1 MSSDLA
7 ISMAIVCVAG
17 LAWDLGRKY
26 LADRKQAYNAR
37 LSALLHEIDRERSD
51 RIQQYADLRTVVNL
65 KTGAMGTQMENHHR
79 MIDAFYKDVNAH
91 AKDLQGVDLAIN
103 RIDETHDEL
112 RSRVSVLA
120 ERIQVVADRSS
131 EPPDISLLVPDIA
144 ALVKRQGVLETAI
157 KNLGIEARSE
167 LAQRVTKAEL
177 EGELKNV
184 RTTQAGML
192 ALGGRRR

>member
-1 MSSDLA
+1 MELA
-7 ISMAIVCVAG
+7 TPIALVCVAG

-37 LSALLHEIDRERSD
+37 LTALLHEIDRERSD
-51 RIQQYADLRTVVNL
+51 RTQQYADLRTVVNL
-65 KTGAMGTQMENHHR
+65 KHATLEDKIGR
-79 MIDAFYKDVNAH
+79 IDTR
-91 AKDLQGVDLAIN
+91 QGILEVEHGKYRGDFSGHDLALN
-103 RIDETHDEL
+103 RIDEEHDEL
-112 RSRVSVLA
+112 RSRVNELSHAVGDLS
-120 ERIQVVADRSS
+120 DRPV
-131 EPPDISLLVPDIA
+131 EPPDITALIA
-144 ALVKRQGVLETAI
+144 RDAWLEAAI

>member
-37 LSALLHEIDRERSD
+37 LTALLHEIDRERSD
-51 RIQQYADLRTVVNL
+51 RTQQYADLRTVVNL
-65 KTGAMGTQMENHHR
+65 KTGAMGTQVENHHR
-79 MIDAFYKDVNAH
+79 MINTLYKDVDAH
-91 AKDLQGVDLAIN
+91 AKDLHGVDRAIN

-112 RSRVSVLA
+112 RDRVNQL
-120 ERIQVVADRSS
+120 VVDLSDRPT
-131 EPPDISLLVPDIA
+131 EPPDITALIA
-144 ALVKRQGVLETAI
+144 RDAWLEAAI

>member
-1 MSSDLA
+1 MELGA
-7 ISMAIVCVAG
+7 PIALVCVAV

-37 LSALLHEIDRERSD
+37 LTALLHEVDRERSD

-65 KTGAMGTQMENHHR
+65 KTGSQQKTLETL
-79 MIDAFYKDVNAH
+79 H
-91 AKDLQGVDLAIN
+91 ALVMDLCVRTDGIAARPV
-103 RIDETHDEL
+103 
-112 RSRVSVLA
+112 
-120 ERIQVVADRSS
+120 

-177 EGELKNV
+177 ADELKNV

>member
-1 MSSDLA
+1 MELGA
-7 ISMAIVCVAG
+7 PIALVCVAV

-37 LSALLHEIDRERSD
+37 LTALLHEIDRERSD

-65 KTGAMGTQMENHHR
+65 KTGA
-79 MIDAFYKDVNAH
+79 IDDRGSKNF
-91 AKDLQGVDLAIN
+91 LATAGEIA
-103 RIDETHDEL
+103 RIEEDIRGIDKAIERTDSELDGL
-112 RSRVSVLA
+112 RSQVRSLA
-120 ERIQVVADRSS
+120 SQPV